1 MNTKTKTLIFTLPL
15 LLVATMFLV
24 SAISITDMS
33 SSPDQVA
40 PGETFSI
47 SLDLENIFEYDVQ
60 NLQIKLDLTGE
71 TPFAPYQSSSEKF
84 LDDLDEGDEESFS
97 FKLITLP
104 ETKSG
109 IYKIPV
115 QINYEYL
122 ENETIVK
129 SSKQELISVIVNSAP
144 ELSLSLNN
152 EITLIKGI
160 ENTISVRIVNSGLAD
175 IKFLYL
181 ETSEVSG
188 IDFISENEQYVGD
201 VDSDDFDE
209 VDYRVYIS
217 PTASNTINLPLTL
230 KFKDATNKEFTLTK
244 TIEVKT
250 YSLNQAQELGL
261 VKKPNYIIYFVIT
274 ILVLTYI
281 LYRVLKKRK
290 KRR

>member
-129 SSKQELISVIVNSAP
+129 SSKQELITFQKT
-144 ELSLSLNN
+144 NN
-152 EITLIKGI
+152 MLEMLTA
-160 ENTISVRIVNSGLAD
+160 TISTKWI
-175 IKFLYL
+175 
-181 ETSEVSG
+181 T
-188 IDFISENEQYVGD
+188 
-201 VDSDDFDE
+201 
-209 VDYRVYIS
+209 
-217 PTASNTINLPLTL
+217 
-230 KFKDATNKEFTLTK
+230 EFT
-244 TIEVKT
+244 
-250 YSLNQAQELGL
+250 
-261 VKKPNYIIYFVIT
+261 
-274 ILVLTYI
+274 
-281 LYRVLKKRK
+281 
-290 KRR
+290 